1 MTLYSY
7 IREKLWYEPSDY
19 CWPKAL
25 WLKPPRIYFLEASC
39 KLHDDW
45 YEEWWNEWRR
55 LVCDLFFYVNMLN
68 DINKLC
74 RWFYKRIFYFCWT
87 TVYFLLVR
95 LFGWTCFVYNNKYDW
110 TNFWAVVHALGA
122 HRSGKSKT
130 FIDFIILI
138 VMSSFT
144 WVMFTFIA
152 FHLFPS
158 ATYLLF
164 AMSGTWGYLGVEWMS
179 MVASYLK
186 NKMK

>member
-1 MTLYSY
+1 MIEQIATSKILAHWL
-7 IREKLWYEPSDY
+7 I
-19 CWPKAL
+19 AL
-25 WLKPPRIYFLEASC
+25 
-39 KLHDDW
+39 
-45 YEEWWNEWRR
+45 
-55 LVCDLFFYVNMLN
+55 
-68 DINKLC
+68 
-74 RWFYKRIFYFCWT
+74 
-87 TVYFLLVR
+87 
-95 LFGWTCFVYNNKYDW
+95 
-110 TNFWAVVHALGA
+110 FWAVVHALGA

-130 FIDFIILI
+130 FLDFIILI
-138 VMSSFT
+138 IMSSFT